1 MEEGGQEPRVEE
13 DVILFRIVWDY
24 FSLTTLNPF
33 YEISAGALIWWR
45 DNTEVR
51 EGKGREIV
59 ENYLRIIRTNSRL
72 VNYFL
77 LLHCLRMVLIVSEF
91 PNTNS
96 AGRFYFVL
104 NYSSDWSD
112 NSCISLVIYFTT
124 KIKLRPGKIFRWH
137 DHLQS
142 RGNQNNHISM
152 FNPVHFL
159 YKIFYVFSW
168 GF

>member
-1 MEEGGQEPRVEE
+1 MEE

-112 NSCISLVIYFTT
+112 NSYISLLIYFTT
-124 KIKLRPGKIFRWH
+124 KIKLWVGLARDISVTWPSTELRQREQSYFNVESRPLFT
-137 DHLQS
+137 
-142 RGNQNNHISM
+142 
-152 FNPVHFL
+152 
-159 YKIFYVFSW
+159 
-168 GF
+168 